1 MELII
6 RISRLVQVIV
16 FPNVCG
22 LRRNRKTLLCASIR
36 RGVRSACA
44 LPERP
49 LRSMGLYSHSASK
62 RQPKPG
68 PSSQSLDISD
78 YVGGALG
85 LRVAHSLEG
94 EVLRSRAR

>member
-1 MELII
+1 MELVI
-6 RISRLVQVIV
+6 RISRLVQVII
-16 FPNVCG
+16 FPNVYR
-22 LRRNRKTLLCASIR
+22 LRQNRKTLPCAPKR
-36 RGVRSACA
+36 RGLRSAYA

>member
-6 RISRLVQVIV
+6 RISRLVQVIM

-22 LRRNRKTLLCASIR
+22 LRRNRKPCLVR
-36 RGVRSACA
+36 RNDAICEAHARS
-44 LPERP
+44 PERP

-62 RQPKPG
+62 RQPRLC

-78 YVGGALG
+78 YVGGVLG